1 MDKQAAEKQK
11 HFGDDVLRV
20 KGISVSFGKH
30 CILKKIDFEVK
41 EKELFGII
49 GMSGSGKTT
58 LLTTIIGA
66 LNPNAG
72 DVLFKSNRVLEG
84 EKFQSVFKN
93 PFAIRNLVGFAAQ
106 RGSFY
111 HELTVIQNL
120 EYFAALYDL
129 PPELAAENIK
139 RALRLVGLSG
149 FENLEGKFLSGGMQ
163 KKMDIACALIHNPS
177 ILILDEP
184 TADLDPITRADL
196 IRLFKRINKEGKTVI
211 IASHFLSELEY
222 LCDRIAILND
232 GIIAEIGTI
241 EQLSKSLSSN
251 KEIHLQTANG
261 NYDLIVEKLKKVR
274 MIEISHVV
282 DRGQK
287 LVIYTPEA
295 EAVLHHLLQ
304 AVKDSQDSI
313 VNVNVARPS
322 LNEVF
327 KKVVRKR

>member
-1 MDKQAAEKQK
+1 MDKQEAEKER
-11 HFGDDVLRV
+11 HSRDDALKV
-20 KGISVSFGKH
+20 KGISVSFREH
-30 CILKKIDFEVK
+30 CVLKKIDFEVK
-41 EKELFGII
+41 EGEI

-58 LLTTIIGA
+58 LLTALIGA
-66 LNPNAG
+66 IRPDSG
-72 DVLFKSNRVLEG
+72 EVLFKSNRVLEG
-84 EKFQSVFKN
+84 EKFRSVLKN
-93 PFAIRNLVGFAAQ
+93 QFAVRNLVGFAAQ
-106 RGSFY
+106 RPSFY
-111 HELTVIQNL
+111 HELTVLQNL
-120 EYFAALYDL
+120 EYFSALYDL
-129 PPELAAENIK
+129 PKELADENIK

-149 FENLEGKFLSGGMQ
+149 FDNLAGKFLSGGMQ
-163 KKMDIACALIHNPS
+163 KKLDIACALIHNPS

-184 TADLDPITRADL
+184 TADLDPITRSDL
-196 IRLFKRINKEGKTVI
+196 IRLFRRINKEGKTVI

-222 LCDRIAILND
+222 LCDRIAILNE
-232 GIIAEIGTI
+232 GVIAEIGTI
-241 EQLSKSLSSN
+241 DELSKSLTGN

-261 NYDLIVEKLKKVR
+261 KYSLIIEKLKKVK
-274 MIEISHVV
+274 MVEISHVM

-327 KKVVRKR
+327 KRVVRKK

>member
-1 MDKQAAEKQK
+1 MDKQEAEKER
-11 HFGDDVLRV
+11 HSRDDALKV
-20 KGISVSFGKH
+20 KGISVSFREH
-30 CILKKIDFEVK
+30 CVLKKIDFEVK
-41 EKELFGII
+41 EGEIFGII

-58 LLTTIIGA
+58 LLTALIGA
-66 LNPNAG
+66 IRPDSG
-72 DVLFKSNRVLEG
+72 EVLFKSNRVLEG
-84 EKFQSVFKN
+84 EKFRSVLKN
-93 PFAIRNLVGFAAQ
+93 QFAVRNLVGFAAQ
-106 RGSFY
+106 RPSFY
-111 HELTVIQNL
+111 HELTVLQNL
-120 EYFAALYDL
+120 EYFSALYDL
-129 PPELAAENIK
+129 PKELADENIK

-149 FENLEGKFLSGGMQ
+149 FDNLAGKFLSGGMQ
-163 KKMDIACALIHNPS
+163 KKLDIACALIHNPS

-184 TADLDPITRADL
+184 TADLDPITRSDL
-196 IRLFKRINKEGKTVI
+196 IRLFRRINKEGKTVI

-222 LCDRIAILND
+222 LCDRIAILNE
-232 GIIAEIGTI
+232 GVIAEIGTI
-241 EQLSKSLSSN
+241 DELSKSLTGN

-261 NYDLIVEKLKKVR
+261 KYSLIIEKLKKVK
-274 MIEISHVV
+274 MVEISHVM

-327 KKVVRKR
+327 KRVVRKK